1 MPNRNSADVA
11 AQIRLAIDDG
21 TYRQL
26 DRLPPSRELADS
38 LGVARNTLRRALQR
52 LEREGMLETR
62 PGSGTYVTG
71 AYRDSVPP
79 AIRDT
84 TPLELI
90 DARFALE
97 PHICRLCVLHGSRD
111 DFTRMEDL
119 CARMEAVSDDPTLF
133 AETDTAFHSTLAE
146 ATGNRLLVSVIGHIN
161 TVRSLDEWKRVRQLT
176 LNEAII
182 GQYNAQH
189 RGILEALL
197 AREPELAAT
206 RMKDH
211 LETARLSLTRA
222 AET

>member
-1 MPNRNSADVA
+1 MPNKNSADIA
-11 AQIRLAIDDG
+11 AQIRLAVNDG

-26 DRLPPSRELADS
+26 DRLPPSRELAES
-38 LGVARNTLRRALQR
+38 LGVARNTLRSALRR
-52 LEREGMLETR
+52 LEEEGMLETR

-71 AYRDSVPP
+71 AYRDPIPP
-79 AIRDT
+79 AIRET

-97 PHICRLCVLHGSRD
+97 PHICRLCVLHGGRN
-111 DFTRMEDL
+111 DFARMEDL
-119 CARMEAVSDDPTLF
+119 CARMEAASDDPTLF

-146 ATGNRLLVSVIGHIN
+146 ATGNRLLIWVIGHIN

-176 LNEAII
+176 LNETII
-182 GQYNAQH
+182 EQYNAQH
-189 RGILEALL
+189 RAILEALL
-197 AREPELAAT
+197 AREPEQAAT
-206 RMKDH
+206 MMKEH